1 MKIKIIYDKEI
12 ESRPI
17 IKDVYKM
24 PNIDQ
29 LIKQGFS
36 LHMGSKYDEILHEF
50 YEASGHYMYLPLGDK
65 LRKWAKNGE
74 AEQVKILGT
83 FLYKFFQNRKALL
96 YEVEKFFDED
106 EMAGLRRMV
115 EVDRMLKIDRKRQIE
130 KLRSVCPKC
139 GNKHTAR
146 IIYGMPVMDEEM
158 EKAEA
163 EGRIWLGGCCLE
175 DYRYYC
181 SNCEL
186 KF

>member
-1 MKIKIIYDKEI
+1 MLYEIKKFFN
-12 ESRPI
+12 
-17 IKDVYKM
+17 K
-24 PNIDQ
+24 
-29 LIKQGFS
+29 
-36 LHMGSKYDEILHEF
+36 DEITE
-50 YEASGHYMYLPLGDK
+50 
-65 LRKWAKNGE
+65 
-74 AEQVKILGT
+74 
-83 FLYKFFQNRKALL
+83 
-96 YEVEKFFDED
+96 
-106 EMAGLRRMV
+106 LRRMV
-115 EVDRMLKIDRKRQIE
+115 EVDRMLEKDRKRQIE

-146 IIYGMPVMDEEM
+146 IVYGMPVMDKEM